1 MCKSFINI
9 LLSFFIFSGCCVVN
23 IPLGFGDKEL
33 VESTVQGEGENKIL
47 LIDISGTITDEEEKR
62 LGGLRQIPS
71 LSSRI
76 KEKLKKADKDPLIK
90 AVILRINSPGGTVTA
105 SDIIYHEIKEFRKK
119 KNIPVIASMMDLA
132 TSGGYYVA
140 LAADKIIAHPT
151 TVTGSIGVLAFRF
164 NAKELMDK
172 IGIQNETITSGDKKT
187 LLYPFEPL
195 TAEDRAILQKLTDD
209 LHRTF
214 KNVVVEA
221 RSGLNAEQV
230 EKLADGRVY
239 DAKQA
244 LEHKLI
250 DYIGYLDDAVEMAKK
265 EAGIDRAQVIMYHR
279 PSGYKNN
286 IYSQANFSPAA
297 STFNLIN
304 FDMGSIMEKMGVQF
318 MYIWLP

>member
-1 MCKSFINI
+1 MGKSFIGV
-9 LLSFFIFSGCCVVN
+9 LLTVFIFSSCCVIN
-23 IPLGFGDKEL
+23 IPFGAGEKEL
-33 VESTVQGEGENKIL
+33 EESTVQGEGKNKIL
-47 LIDISGTITDEEEKR
+47 LIDISGTISDEDEKK
-62 LGGLRQIPS
+62 LGGFQRIPS
-71 LSSRI
+71 LSSRV
-76 KEKLKKADKDPLIK
+76 KEELKKADKDPLIK

-140 LAADKIIAHPT
+140 LASDKIIAHPT

-164 NAKELMDK
+164 NAKQLMNK
-172 IGIQNETITSGDKKT
+172 IGIQNETIISGDKKT

-195 TAEDRAILQKLTDD
+195 TPEDRAILQSVTDN

-214 KNVVVEA
+214 KNVVVDA
-221 RSGLNAEQV
+221 RSELNAEQV
-230 EKLADGRVY
+230 DELADGRVY

-250 DYIGYLDDAVEMAKK
+250 DAIGYLDDAVEMAKK
-265 EAGIDRAQVIMYHR
+265 EAKIDRARVIMYHR
-279 PSGYKNN
+279 PFGYKNN
-286 IYSQANFSPAA
+286 IYSQGNFTPST

-304 FDMGSIMEKMGVQF
+304 LDMGSIMEKMGVQF